1 MRNIRNTIT
10 PALVLDKHMIPC
22 RDENE
27 KRLLYAYL
35 SKKRELAEH
44 LSQIIYVLD
53 DVAERCNIH
62 LSVVYGVHTIIDCNV
77 TYIMVWEKYL
87 DISTRFKIIP
97 PQS

>member
-1 MRNIRNTIT
+1 MLKQIT

-44 LSQIIYVLD
+44 LSQIIYVL
-53 DVAERCNIH
+53 EQITEW
-62 LSVVYGVHTIIDCNV
+62 G
-77 TYIMVWEKYL
+77 
-87 DISTRFKIIP
+87 
-97 PQS
+97 

>member
-10 PALVLDKHMIPC
+10 PALVLDKHMIPY

-53 DVAERCNIH
+53 DVLEW
-62 LSVVYGVHTIIDCNV
+62 SDVVVLPYRVNAVMDC
-77 TYIMVWEKYL
+77 
-87 DISTRFKIIP
+87 DISYALARKIKFCVLP
-97 PQS
+97 CEDVVPAKP

>member
-1 MRNIRNTIT
+1 MLKQIT

-44 LSQIIYVLD
+44 LSQIIYVLEQIFERRHLVISCACVD
-53 DVAERCNIH
+53 TVADRYVAYPLAGEIH
-62 LSVVYGVHTIIDCNV
+62 IGVIPCLQVVTPK
-77 TYIMVWEKYL
+77 T
-87 DISTRFKIIP
+87 
-97 PQS
+97 